1 MSAMHEPSPTLT
13 AKLAVQD
20 ALARLEK
27 KYAEQQTALGNAMA
41 GWTDAAN
48 LQLSVVQELKTAK
61 AKCEDLQA
69 ERDRMWQSQND
80 SDLLQAQISC
90 ASMLDRLDASTLR
103 LSEQLSSTLEQ
114 AVESRAH
121 GLGLLG
127 RNAKQIERL
136 EGHLMQCTAEREVDA
151 ARQRRLEKEVIE
163 LKTNA
168 GMLIA
173 DKALLEREVQR
184 LNEQLS
190 AVAPTKERQASVH
203 SASVALALV
212 EADQMCEDVKQIAE
226 EMQGA
231 HAHACAKALAALSC
245 HKTRCLAQMQVQAS
259 NAKALEDQASTTSCV
274 LLLCVHVVTVAGE
287 AGEDGGGNV
296 CRATCQ
302 P

>member
-1 MSAMHEPSPTLT
+1 M
-13 AKLAVQD
+13 QD
-20 ALARLEK
+20 ALAKLGK
-27 KYAEQQTALGNAMA
+27 KYAEQQTALGSAMA

-48 LQLSVVQELKTAK
+48 LQVSVVQELKAAK

-69 ERDRMWQSQND
+69 ERDRIWQAQND

-90 ASMLDRLDASTLR
+90 SSMLDRLDASTLR
-103 LSEQLSSTLEQ
+103 LSEQLSSTLQQ
-114 AVESRAH
+114 AAESRAH

-127 RNAKQIERL
+127 RNATQIERL
-136 EGHLMQCTAEREVDA
+136 ESHLMQCAAEREVDA

-173 DKALLEREVQR
+173 DKQQ

-190 AVAPTKERQASVH
+190 AVAPIKEQQASVH
-203 SASVALALV
+203 SASAPERNAALALV

-231 HAHACAKALAALSC
+231 HAHACAKALAAARSDSS
-245 HKTRCLAQMQVQAS
+245 RR
-259 NAKALEDQASTTSCV
+259 
-274 LLLCVHVVTVAGE
+274 G
-287 AGEDGGGNV
+287 
-296 CRATCQ
+296 R
-302 P
+302 

>member
-1 MSAMHEPSPTLT
+1 M
-13 AKLAVQD
+13 QD
-20 ALARLEK
+20 ALAKLGK
-27 KYAEQQTALGNAMA
+27 KYAEQQTALGSAMA

-48 LQLSVVQELKTAK
+48 LQLSVVQELKAAK

-69 ERDRMWQSQND
+69 ERDRMWQAQND

-90 ASMLDRLDASTLR
+90 SSMLDRLDASTLR
-103 LSEQLSSTLEQ
+103 LSEQLCSTLQQ
-114 AVESRAH
+114 AAESRAH

-127 RNAKQIERL
+127 RNAMQIERL
-136 EGHLMQCTAEREVDA
+136 EGHLMQCAAEREVDA

-163 LKTNA
+163 LKTKA

-173 DKALLEREVQR
+173 DKALLEREVQQ

-190 AVAPTKERQASVH
+190 AVAPTKKQQASVH
-203 SASVALALV
+203 SASAPERNAALALV

-245 HKTRCLAQMQVQAS
+245 QKTRCLAQMQVQAI
-259 NAKALEDQASTTSCV
+259 NAKALEDQASTTSC
-274 LLLCVHVVTVAGE
+274 LLLCVLVVTVVGE
-287 AGEDGGGNV
+287 AGEGDGGNV
-296 CRATCQ
+296 CRAACQ
-302 P
+302 A